1 MKRIWKKILVIVIVI
16 LLDISIFAS
25 CILIIYSLSGNKKDT
40 YKERTDYVEEIETIT
55 EETTVNENRVL
66 YEKSKSPLVNWMRE
80 IVRDIRE

>member
-1 MKRIWKKILVIVIVI
+1 MKRILKKIIVIVIVI

-25 CILIIYSLSGNKKDT
+25 CILIIYNLSGNKRDT